1 MKWRSDEAGATPL
14 DVIHVVASTASDHG
28 GPSRSIPALCSALAA
43 TGARVRLVTS
53 NRADTDVIRP
63 SDGVEQVAVPDS
75 VRLLAGATR
84 RSRFRRRLEAEVT
97 SRRPT
102 IIHDHGAWLG
112 SNHAAAAVARRSGI
126 PLVISTRGMF
136 SREALSHSGGR
147 KRAAW
152 ILYQRRV
159 LQSASML
166 HATSEAEADDLRRL
180 GLGSPIAV
188 VPNGVEIPVVS
199 SAPRSRRA
207 LCMTRLHPIKGI
219 PTLLEAWARVRPQG
233 WQLDLVGPDVGAH
246 GRELRQI
253 IDRLQLVD
261 CVRIL
266 DAASETA
273 KWKHYESA
281 ELFILPSLSENFG
294 IAVAEALASGTPVIT
309 TTGTPWSH
317 IVEQQCGWYVS
328 ATAGALADAIANA
341 TALSSEERRTMGA
354 RGRAFIA
361 ADYSWPRVATEM
373 IQVYEQVRAIGQ
385 ATTPTVA

>member
-1 MKWRSDEAGATPL
+1 
-14 DVIHVVASTASDHG
+14 
-28 GPSRSIPALCSALAA
+28 
-43 TGARVRLVTS
+43 
-53 NRADTDVIRP
+53 
-63 SDGVEQVAVPDS
+63 
-75 VRLLAGATR
+75 
-84 RSRFRRRLEAEVT
+84 
-97 SRRPT
+97 
-102 IIHDHGAWLG
+102 
-112 SNHAAAAVARRSGI
+112 
-126 PLVISTRGMF
+126 MF

-361 ADYSWPRVATEM
+361 AEYSWPRIATEM